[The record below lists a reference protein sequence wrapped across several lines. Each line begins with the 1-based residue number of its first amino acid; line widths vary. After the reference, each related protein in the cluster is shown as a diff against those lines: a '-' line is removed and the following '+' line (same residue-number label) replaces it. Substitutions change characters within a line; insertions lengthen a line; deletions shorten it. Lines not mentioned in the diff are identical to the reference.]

1 MAKSHFA
8 KLRFPL
14 LNNGHP
20 PSPRAAAPSL
30 APGKTS
36 ALLTLTAGLSA
47 ALLVPLLS
55 PAAAE
60 AASITAS
67 ETYNPVL
74 QVDGGTAST
83 PLTISGLIDSI
94 AKVTTTINLTK
105 CDDPISPTG
114 VCEGGGFSF
123 NDEIGLALQSPL
135 GTVVDLIVPD
145 TLDGQTPGN
154 TVTWTFDDSALGGI
168 SGDLL
173 VSGTYL
179 PTSPLSA
186 FNGQAGNG
194 TWTLFFTDASDA
206 DPMSIN
212 SWSLT
217 VSVPGPLPLLGVGAA
232 FGYSRRLRRR
242 ISTSQPGTPPQA

>member
-1 MAKSHFA
+1 MDT
-8 KLRFPL
+8 
-14 LNNGHP
+14 P

-60 AASITAS
+60 AAAITAS

-74 QVDGGTAST
+74 QVDGDIAST

-114 VCEGGGFSF
+114 VCEGGGFSY
-123 NDEIGLALQSPL
+123 NEEIGLALQSPL
-135 GTVVDLIVPD
+135 GTVVDLIVPY

-168 SGDLL
+168 SGELL

-186 FNGQAGNG
+186 FNGQVGNG
-194 TWTLFFTDASDA
+194 TWTLFFTDDSSSD
-206 DPMSIN
+206 PLSIN

-217 VSVPGPLPLLGVGAA
+217 VTPVPGPLPLLGVGAA
-232 FGYSRRLRRR
+232 FGYSRHLRRR

>member
-1 MAKSHFA
+1 MDT
-8 KLRFPL
+8 
-14 LNNGHP
+14 P

-55 PAAAE
+55 PAPAE
-60 AASITAS
+60 AITAS
-67 ETYNPVL
+67 KTYNPVL
-74 QVDGGTAST
+74 QVDGDTAST

-114 VCEGGGFSF
+114 VCEGGDFSF
-123 NDEIGLALQSPL
+123 NREIGLALQSPL
-135 GTVVDLIVPD
+135 GTVVDLIVPS
-145 TLDGQTPGN
+145 TLEGQTPGN

-194 TWTLFFTDASDA
+194 TWTLFFTDDA
-206 DPMSIN
+206 GGDPLSIN

-217 VSVPGPLPLLGVGAA
+217 VTPVPAPLPVLGSAA
-232 FGYSRRLRRR
+232 ALGFCRRLSRRSKRLRHAATHRL
-242 ISTSQPGTPPQA
+242 A

>member
-1 MAKSHFA
+1 MDT
-8 KLRFPL
+8 
-14 LNNGHP
+14 P

-60 AASITAS
+60 AAAITAS

-74 QVDGGTAST
+74 QVDSGTAST

-123 NDEIGLALQSPL
+123 NREIGLALQSPL
-135 GTVVDLIVPD
+135 GTVVDLIVPS
-145 TLDGQTPGN
+145 TLFGQTPGN

-194 TWTLFFTDASDA
+194 IWTLFFTDDA
-206 DPMSIN
+206 GGDPLSIN

-217 VSVPGPLPLLGVGAA
+217 VTPVPGPLPLLGVGAA